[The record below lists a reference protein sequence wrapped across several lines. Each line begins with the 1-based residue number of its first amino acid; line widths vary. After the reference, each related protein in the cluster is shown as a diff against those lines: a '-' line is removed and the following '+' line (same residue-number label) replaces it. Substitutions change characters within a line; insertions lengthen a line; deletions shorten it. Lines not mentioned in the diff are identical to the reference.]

1 MAASVHTSWLTR
13 LPLGRK
19 TLAAVGSGIV
29 VLAGLAIFALLEGD
43 IPEAAGIAVRGVR
56 PMLRGFGHLAP
67 IGLLYAEESGV
78 PMPLPGDVFVM
89 YVGRFLPPGLL
100 VWLAAWVGMVLIV
113 VLGASNLFWISRRLG
128 RDLPAHRLG
137 RWLHV
142 TPAGVAKAQGWFD
155 RWGPAALIFGR
166 HIPGCRVPLTIAAA
180 VCGVSYKTFVLSVTV
195 STAAWV
201 GAFLYIGVTYGGRME
216 HLIRVHRETYLIV
229 PLIIAIA
236 LLVYFFRKLQGSRRT
251 GSA

>member
-1 MAASVHTSWLTR
+1 MATSVPAPRQNR
-13 LPLGRK
+13 LIFGRK
-19 TLAAVGSGIV
+19 TLAAVGAALL
-29 VLAGLAIFALLEGD
+29 LAAAVAVFALIEGD
-43 IPEAAGIAVRGVR
+43 IPEAAGAMVRAIR

-67 IGLLYAEESGV
+67 IALLYAEESGV
-78 PMPLPGDVFVM
+78 PMPLPGDIFVM

-128 RDLPAHRLG
+128 RDLPEHRLG

-142 TPAGVAKAQGWFD
+142 TPAGVARAQGWFD

-236 LLVYFFRKLQGSRRT
+236 LLVYFFRKLQGSRST

>member
-43 IPEAAGIAVRGVR
+43 IPEAAGIAVRAVR

-100 VWLAAWVGMVLIV
+100 VWVVAWVGMVLVV
-113 VLGASNLFWISRRLG
+113 VLGATNLFLISRRLG
-128 RDLPAHRLG
+128 RDLPDHRIGRVLHITPERIAQAH
-137 RWLHV
+137 
-142 TPAGVAKAQGWFD
+142 GWFQ

-166 HIPGCRVPLTIAAA
+166 HIPGLRVPLTVAAG
-180 VCGVSYKTFVLSVTV
+180 VCGVSFRTFVLSVAV
-195 STAAWV
+195 STALWV
-201 GAFLYIGVTYGGRME
+201 GFFLYIGVTYGGRME
-216 HLIRVHRETYLIV
+216 HLLRVHRETYVILPVAIILGLLIYLARR
-229 PLIIAIA
+229 LI
-236 LLVYFFRKLQGSRRT
+236 KSRPKT
-251 GSA
+251 PG